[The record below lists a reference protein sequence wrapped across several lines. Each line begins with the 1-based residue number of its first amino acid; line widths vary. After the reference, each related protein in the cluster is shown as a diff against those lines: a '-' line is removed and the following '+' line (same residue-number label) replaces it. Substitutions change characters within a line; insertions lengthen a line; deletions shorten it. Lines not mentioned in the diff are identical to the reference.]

1 MPDEIR
7 DKCLKII
14 ADAAQTASKEILV
27 YFKKR
32 QWPEKT
38 EKIFAGSC
46 ELDVKELYQK
56 YAKEPLE
63 MDSFAMFNL
72 VLQLEEEF
80 KIEYHDFEELT
91 FHMNELDDLV
101 GYLVKLIQEKGDER

>member
-1 MPDEIR
+1 
-7 DKCLKII
+7 
-14 ADAAQTASKEILV
+14 
-27 YFKKR
+27 
-32 QWPEKT
+32 
-38 EKIFAGSC
+38 
-46 ELDVKELYQK
+46 
-56 YAKEPLE
+56 

-101 GYLVKLIQEKGDER
+101 GYLVKLIQEKGDEK

>member
-1 MPDEIR
+1 MKRRVEMPEEIR
-7 DKCLKII
+7 EKCLKNI
-14 ADAAQTASKEILV
+14 AD
-27 YFKKR
+27 
-32 QWPEKT
+32 
-38 EKIFAGSC
+38 SC
-46 ELDVKELYQK
+46 ELDIKELCQK
-56 YAKEPLE
+56 YAEEPLE

>member
-1 MPDEIR
+1 MAEEIR
-7 DKCLKII
+7 EKCLKII
-14 ADAAQTASKEILV
+14 AD
-27 YFKKR
+27 
-32 QWPEKT
+32 
-38 EKIFAGSC
+38 SC

-101 GYLVKLIQEKGDER
+101 GYLFRKKEMKDES

>member
-1 MPDEIR
+1 MKRRMKMAEEIR
-7 DKCLKII
+7 EKCLKII
-14 ADAAQTASKEILV
+14 AD
-27 YFKKR
+27 
-32 QWPEKT
+32 
-38 EKIFAGSC
+38 SC

-101 GYLVKLIQEKGDER
+101 GYLVKLIQEKGDEK

>member
-14 ADAAQTASKEILV
+14 
-27 YFKKR
+27 
-32 QWPEKT
+32 
-38 EKIFAGSC
+38 AGSC

-63 MDSFAMFNL
+63 MDSLIWFYNWRRNSKSNIMTLKNL
-72 VLQLEEEF
+72 HF
-80 KIEYHDFEELT
+80 I
-91 FHMNELDDLV
+91 
-101 GYLVKLIQEKGDER
+101 

>member
-14 ADAAQTASKEILV
+14 
-27 YFKKR
+27 
-32 QWPEKT
+32 
-38 EKIFAGSC
+38 AGSC

-63 MDSFAMFNL
+63 MASFAMFNL

>member
-1 MPDEIR
+1 MKRRAEMPDEIR

-14 ADAAQTASKEILV
+14 
-27 YFKKR
+27 
-32 QWPEKT
+32 
-38 EKIFAGSC
+38 AGSC

-72 VLQLEEEF
+72 VLQLEE
-80 KIEYHDFEELT
+80 
-91 FHMNELDDLV
+91 
-101 GYLVKLIQEKGDER
+101 

>member
-1 MPDEIR
+1 MKRRAEMPDEIR
-7 DKCLKII
+7 EKCLKII
-14 ADAAQTASKEILV
+14 AD
-27 YFKKR
+27 
-32 QWPEKT
+32 
-38 EKIFAGSC
+38 SC

-80 KIEYHDFEELT
+80 QIEYHDFEELT

-101 GYLVKLIQEKGDER
+101 GYLVKLIQEKGDEK

>member
-1 MPDEIR
+1 MAEEIR
-7 DKCLKII
+7 EKCLKII
-14 ADAAQTASKEILV
+14 AD
-27 YFKKR
+27 
-32 QWPEKT
+32 
-38 EKIFAGSC
+38 SC

-91 FHMNELDDLV
+91 FHMNELDEWIE
-101 GYLVKLIQEKGDER
+101 YLVKLIQKIRGIKDESKI